1 MYAQR
6 ENPVALRALKTTP
19 QPTLVEARL
28 GHEGAPGTAGRLSPA
43 DALRRDAFPRSEP
56 ATPKHAETTVVR
68 FLRAFHVLLRS
79 ARLYHK
85 NHPRVMENLDAAERS
100 ARAAME
106 VVGALAIS
114 AERGGIVVPKLSEV
128 PIADSRYELSML
140 ATELS
145 QAGIFTLV
153 FYPETNLGELETL
166 AQLTNGTL
174 LRSEGHGVIGAGVLS
189 GQRETDWAA
198 RFAEHHIAGITV
210 NAHIE
215 RRVDSVLASLI
226 AAMMAYG
233 GPSKEEASAA
243 ANTPVVAPKLDEL
256 APALRLLARLTP
268 PLEVAG
274 GASAQD
280 AARALHATLAE
291 AERKTVRLLAATV
304 NDRPPREGE
313 LPQPYLIR
321 LSESLIFQFVHE
333 EFVGGR
339 LNAYDVR
346 PLFDRLGDDLVAA
359 GGYTGPHSSQHL
371 TTLAAH
377 WASEAYRE
385 SLVQRFWTELA
396 PREKSSVLRS
406 SNVWCL
412 PVASLRHALEQL
424 GDAGADASRREA
436 RLVLLNY
443 ARCLENENVHARR
456 AAAAGLGEL
465 QGLTERFWPHQLPEE
480 LSRGV
485 LRALSK
491 ERVPEIAALLAALT
505 ENLARLAVERSDF
518 PAFENILVALEQ
530 APRDGEHAHLAAL
543 ATRLVAED
551 RWLLLVDA
559 ALANRA
565 LDPVLPRLL
574 HRDPERLLDRL
585 SLLLTEPQGPE
596 VLPAMARLLRVMGVP
611 VLGLLETRLFEA
623 RRHRASAAVKM
634 LAAADSERLVRCL
647 PRALPGWD
655 WSLQD
660 LAISE
665 LARPANQASSTQAA
679 FAFLAVLPDAN
690 PLVVPMM
697 IDQIGLAQELSAVPQ
712 LIEIAA
718 GKHETLRDIFI
729 RIKSIEALAR
739 LRAEEA
745 APLLRAIIH
754 ERSGLVYVEP
764 AGLRAA
770 AEEALEVI
778 ENNPSSPRVRAAYEA
793 VERASLS
800 YTVPRRYA
808 RIPLASPLTA
818 QIAGSQPATV
828 RVRTIS
834 LGGAYLESERRL
846 AVGDSIKLEIRS
858 GLRRIHSTAVV
869 RNAGPAGGGIE
880 FVHMKEDDR
889 EKLRRL
895 VRRHLTE

>member
-1 MYAQR
+1 M
-6 ENPVALRALKTTP
+6 ALRALTKTP
-19 QPTLVEARL
+19 QPTLVDARL
-28 GHEGAPGTAGRLSPA
+28 NHEGAPRTGGRLLSA
-43 DALRRDAFPRSEP
+43 VDAFPRTE
-56 ATPKHAETTVVR
+56 AVTQRHAETTVVR

-79 ARLYHK
+79 ARLYSK

-100 ARAAME
+100 LRAAME
-106 VVGALAIS
+106 TVGALAIS
-114 AERGGIVVPKLSEV
+114 VERGGIVVPKLSEM

-140 ATELS
+140 GAELNE
-145 QAGIFTLV
+145 AGISTLV
-153 FYPETNLGELETL
+153 FYAETNLGELETL

-174 LRSEGHGVIGAGVLS
+174 IRSEAHGRIGAVSSG
-189 GQRETDWAA
+189 GQRETDWAS
-198 RFAEHHIAGITV
+198 RLAEHHIAGITV
-210 NAHIE
+210 NTHIE

-233 GPSKEEASAA
+233 GASREEAAQAA
-243 ANTPVVAPKLDEL
+243 STPVSAPKLEEL

-268 PLEVAG
+268 PLEIAG
-274 GASAQD
+274 GTSAQD
-280 AARALHATLAE
+280 AARAIHSTLAE
-291 AERKTVRLLAATV
+291 AERKTVRLLVATV
-304 NDRPPREGE
+304 NDKPPREGE

-321 LSESLIFQFVHE
+321 LSESLIFQFVQE
-333 EFVGGR
+333 EFVAGR
-339 LNAYDVR
+339 LNPYNVR

-377 WASEAYRE
+377 WANEAYRE
-385 SLVQRFWTELA
+385 GLVKRFWTELA

-406 SNVWCL
+406 SNVWCV
-412 PVASLRHALEQL
+412 PVAALRQALEQL

-443 ARCLENENVHARR
+443 ARCLENESVHARR
-456 AAAAGLGEL
+456 AAAAGLCDL

-485 LRALSK
+485 LRALSN
-491 ERVPEIAALLAALT
+491 ETIPEIAALLAALT

-518 PAFENILVALEQ
+518 PAFETILVALEQ
-530 APRDGEHAHLAAL
+530 APRDDEHAHLAAL
-543 ATRLVAED
+543 ATRLVADD

-585 SLLLTEPQGPE
+585 SLLLTETQGPE

-623 RRHRASAAVKM
+623 RRQRASAAVKM
-634 LAAADSERLVRCL
+634 LAAADSARLVRCL
-647 PRALPGWD
+647 PRALPSWD

-712 LIEIAA
+712 LMEIAA
-718 GKHETLRDIFI
+718 GKHESLRDLFI

-745 APLLRAIIH
+745 APVLRAIIQ

-770 AEEALEVI
+770 AEEALQVI
-778 ENNPSSPRVRAAYEA
+778 ENNPSSVRLRAAYEA
-793 VERASLS
+793 VERSSLS

-808 RIPLASPLTA
+808 RIPLSSPLNA
-818 QIAGSQPATV
+818 QIQGSQPATV

-834 LGGAYLESERRL
+834 LGGAYLESDRRL

-858 GLRRIHSTAVV
+858 GLRKIHSTAVV
-869 RNAGPAGGGIE
+869 RNTGPAGGGIE

-895 VRRHLTE
+895 VRRHLS

>member
-1 MYAQR
+1 
-6 ENPVALRALKTTP
+6 
-19 QPTLVEARL
+19 
-28 GHEGAPGTAGRLSPA
+28 
-43 DALRRDAFPRSEP
+43 
-56 ATPKHAETTVVR
+56 VR

-85 NHPRVMENLDAAERS
+85 NHPRVMENLDVAERTL
-100 ARAAME
+100 RAAMD

-114 AERGGIVVPKLSEV
+114 VERGGIVVPKLGEV
-128 PIADSRYELSML
+128 PITDSRYELNML

-145 QAGIFTLV
+145 QAEIITLV

-174 LRSEGHGVIGAGVLS
+174 LKSEAPRGIAAVGSAGH
-189 GQRETDWAA
+189 REKDWES

-210 NAHIE
+210 NTHIE

-233 GPSKEEASAA
+233 GVSKEEEHEAGGAS
-243 ANTPVVAPKLDEL
+243 KLEEL

-274 GASAQD
+274 GTSAQD
-280 AARALHATLAE
+280 AARAIHGTLAE
-291 AERKTVRLLAATV
+291 AERKTVRLLVATV
-304 NDRPPREGE
+304 NDKPPREGE

-321 LSESLIFQFVHE
+321 LSESLILQFVHG
-333 EFVGGR
+333 EFVAGQ
-339 LNAYDVR
+339 LNPYGVR
-346 PLFDRLGDDLVAA
+346 PLFDRLGDDLVNA

-377 WASEAYRE
+377 WANESYRE

-396 PREKSSVLRS
+396 PREKSSVLQS
-406 SNVWCL
+406 SNIWCV
-412 PVASLRHALEQL
+412 PVHALRQTLEQL
-424 GDAGADASRREA
+424 ADAGADASRREA

-456 AAAAGLGEL
+456 SVAAGLDEL
-465 QGLTERFWPHQLPEE
+465 QELTKRLWPNQLPEE
-480 LSRGV
+480 LSRGI
-485 LRALSK
+485 LRGLNQ

-505 ENLARLAVERSDF
+505 ENLAHLAIERSDF
-518 PAFENILVALEQ
+518 QAFENILVALEQ
-530 APRDGEHAHLAAL
+530 APRDDEHEHLGALAAS
-543 ATRLVAED
+543 LVAED
-551 RWLLLVDA
+551 QWLLLVDA

-574 HRDPERLLDRL
+574 QRDPERLLDRL
-585 SLLLTEPQGPE
+585 SLLLTDPRGPE

-623 RRHRASAAVKM
+623 RRQRASAAVKL
-634 LAAADSERLVRCL
+634 LAAADTERLVRCL
-647 PRALPGWD
+647 PRALPSWD
-655 WSLQD
+655 WALQD

-665 LARPANQASSTQAA
+665 LARPANQAASKQAA
-679 FAFLAVLPDAN
+679 FAFLAVLQDAN
-690 PLVVPMM
+690 ALVVPMM
-697 IDQIGLAQELSAVPQ
+697 IDQIGLAQELAAVPQ
-712 LIEIAA
+712 LIEIAS
-718 GKHETLRDIFI
+718 GKHQTLRDLFI

-745 APLLRAIIH
+745 APMLRNMIH

-778 ENNPSSPRVRAAYEA
+778 ENNPSSVRIRAAYEA
-793 VERASLS
+793 VERSNLAYS
-800 YTVPRRYA
+800 VPRRYA
-808 RIPLASPLTA
+808 RIPLSSPLTA
-818 QIAGSQPATV
+818 QIAGAQPATV

-834 LGGAYLESERRL
+834 LGGAYLESDRRL
-846 AVGDSIKLEIRS
+846 AIGDSIKLESRS
-858 GLRRIHSTAVV
+858 GLRRIYSTAVV
-869 RNAGPAGGGIE
+869 RNTGPAGGGIE

-895 VRRHLTE
+895 VRRHLND

>member
-1 MYAQR
+1 M
-6 ENPVALRALKTTP
+6 ALRALIKSSP
-19 QPTLVEARL
+19 QPALVDARPSRP
-28 GHEGAPGTAGRLSPA
+28 ASPS
-43 DALRRDAFPRSEP
+43 RNPSSSGGFPRTEFVAP
-56 ATPKHAETTVVR
+56 RQAEAAVIR
-68 FLRAFHVLLRS
+68 FLRTFHVLLRS
-79 ARLYHK
+79 TRLYHK
-85 NHPRVMENLDAAERS
+85 NHPRVMENLDATERGL
-100 ARAAME
+100 RAALE
-106 VVGALAIS
+106 TLGALAIS
-114 AERGGIVVPKLSEV
+114 IERGGIVIPKLSEV
-128 PIADSRYELSML
+128 PLADSREELSML
-140 ATELS
+140 ATELT
-145 QAGIFTLV
+145 QAGIHTLV

-174 LRSEGHGVIGAGVLS
+174 LKWESRSGAALVAQPAQS
-189 GQRETDWAA
+189 TPDWPS

-210 NAHIE
+210 NTHIE

-233 GPSKEEASAA
+233 GATKEETSEVLGL
-243 ANTPVVAPKLDEL
+243 PAPGPTLEEL
-256 APALRLLARLTP
+256 TPALRLLARLTP
-268 PLEVAG
+268 PLELAA

-280 AARALHATLAE
+280 SARAIHATLAE
-291 AERKTVRLLAATV
+291 AERSTVRLLVTAV
-304 NDRPPREGE
+304 NDQPPREGE

-321 LSESLIFQFVHE
+321 LSEALIFQFVHS
-333 EFVGGR
+333 EFVARR
-339 LNAYDVR
+339 LNPVDLR
-346 PLFDRLGDDLVAA
+346 PLFDRLGDDLVTA

-377 WASEAYRE
+377 WAAETYRD
-385 SLVQRFWTELA
+385 SLVQRFWIDLA
-396 PREKSSVLRS
+396 PREKSNVLRGGQI
-406 SNVWCL
+406 WCV
-412 PVASLRHALEQL
+412 PVASLQHTLEQL
-424 GDAGADASRREA
+424 ADAGADASRREA
-436 RLVLLNY
+436 RLILLNY
-443 ARCLENENVHARR
+443 VRCLENENVLARR

-465 QGLTERFWPHQLPEE
+465 QELTERFWPHQLPEE
-480 LSRGV
+480 LSRNV
-485 LRALSK
+485 LRALRTEK
-491 ERVPEIAALLAALT
+491 VPEIAALLAALI
-505 ENLARLAVERSDF
+505 ENLARLAVDCSDF
-518 PAFENILVALEQ
+518 AAFESILVDLEQ
-530 APRDGEHAHLAAL
+530 APRDSEHAHLAAL
-543 ATRLVAED
+543 AGALVAED

-585 SLLLTEPQGPE
+585 SLILTEPQGPE

-623 RRHRASAAVKM
+623 RRQRVSAAVKM
-634 LAAADSERLVRCL
+634 LAAADAERLVRSL
-647 PRALPGWD
+647 PRALPSWD
-655 WSLQD
+655 WSIQD

-679 FAFLAVLPDAN
+679 FAFLAVLADAN

-697 IDQIGLAQELSAVPQ
+697 IDQIGMAQELTAVPQ
-712 LIEIAA
+712 LIQIAA
-718 GKHETLRDIFI
+718 GKHEALRDVFI

-745 APLLRAIIH
+745 APVLRGIIH
-754 ERSGLVYVEP
+754 DRSGLVYVEP

-778 ENNPSSPRVRAAYEA
+778 ENNPSSTRLRAAYEA
-793 VERASLS
+793 VERSGLAYS
-800 YTVPRRYA
+800 VPRRYA
-808 RIPLASPLTA
+808 RIPLASPLNA
-818 QIAGSQPATV
+818 QIAGSQPAIV

-834 LGGAYLESERRL
+834 LGGAYLESDRRL

-858 GLRRIHSTAVV
+858 GLKRIHSTAVV
-869 RNAGPAGGGIE
+869 RNIGPAGGGIE

>member
-1 MYAQR
+1 M
-6 ENPVALRALKTTP
+6 
-19 QPTLVEARL
+19 
-28 GHEGAPGTAGRLSPA
+28 
-43 DALRRDAFPRSEP
+43 
-56 ATPKHAETTVVR
+56 R

-79 ARLYHK
+79 ARLYDK
-85 NHPRVMENLDAAERS
+85 NHPRVMNNLEAAERS
-100 ARAAME
+100 LRTAIE

-114 AERGGIVVPKLSEV
+114 AERGGIVVPKLGEV
-128 PIADSRYELSML
+128 PIADSRYELNML
-140 ATELS
+140 ATELT
-145 QAGIFTLV
+145 QAGIHTLV
-153 FYPETNLGELETL
+153 FYAETNLGELETL

-174 LRSEGHGVIGAGVLS
+174 LKSEAQSGVATVPAPPRRL
-189 GQRETDWAA
+189 QDWPS

-210 NAHIE
+210 NTHIE

-233 GPSKEEASAA
+233 GTTKEEAENLAD
-243 ANTPVVAPKLDEL
+243 TPLLAPKLDEL
-256 APALRLLARLTP
+256 TPALRLLARLTP
-268 PLEVAG
+268 PLEIAA

-280 AARALHATLAE
+280 SARAIHTTLAE
-291 AERKTVRLLAATV
+291 AERKTVRLLVATV
-304 NDRPPREGE
+304 SDKPPREGE

-321 LSESLIFQFVHE
+321 LSEALIFQFVHE
-333 EFVGGR
+333 EFVAGR
-339 LNAYDVR
+339 LNPFDVR
-346 PLFDRLGDDLVAA
+346 PLFDRLGDDLVTA

-377 WASEAYRE
+377 WANEAYRE
-385 SLVQRFWTELA
+385 NLVQRFWTELA

-406 SNVWCL
+406 GNVWCI
-412 PVASLRHALEQL
+412 PVASLRHTLEQL
-424 GDAGADASRREA
+424 SDAGADASRREA

-443 ARCLENENVHARR
+443 ARGLENENLHARR

-465 QGLTERFWPHQLPEE
+465 QELTERFWPNQLPEE
-480 LSRGV
+480 FSRGV
-485 LRALSK
+485 LRALSNEK
-491 ERVPEIAALLAALT
+491 VPEIAALIAALT
-505 ENLARLAVERSDF
+505 ENFARLAVERFDF
-518 PAFENILVALEQ
+518 PAFETILVALEQ
-530 APRDGEHAHLAAL
+530 APRDAEHAHLAAL
-543 ATRLVAED
+543 AARLVADD

-574 HRDPERLLDRL
+574 QRDPERLLDRL

-596 VLPAMARLLRVMGVP
+596 VLPAMARLLRIMGLP

-623 RRHRASAAVKM
+623 RRQRASAAVKM

-647 PRALPGWD
+647 PRALPSWD
-655 WSLQD
+655 WALQD

-679 FAFLAVLPDAN
+679 FAFLAVLADAN

-712 LIEIAA
+712 LMEIAS
-718 GKHETLRDIFI
+718 GKHKSLRDLFI

-745 APLLRAIIH
+745 APVLRSIIH
-754 ERSGLVYVEP
+754 GRSGLVYIEP

-778 ENNPSSPRVRAAYEA
+778 ENNPSSVRVRAAYEA
-793 VERASLS
+793 VERSNLA
-800 YTVPRRYA
+800 YPIPRRYA
-808 RIPLASPLTA
+808 RIPLASPLNA
-818 QIAGSQPATV
+818 QIEGTEPAAV

-834 LGGAYLESERRL
+834 LGGAYLESDRRL
-846 AVGDSIKLEIRS
+846 AVGDPIKLEIRS

-869 RNAGPAGGGIE
+869 RNIGPAGGGIE

-895 VRRHLTE
+895 VRRHLAD